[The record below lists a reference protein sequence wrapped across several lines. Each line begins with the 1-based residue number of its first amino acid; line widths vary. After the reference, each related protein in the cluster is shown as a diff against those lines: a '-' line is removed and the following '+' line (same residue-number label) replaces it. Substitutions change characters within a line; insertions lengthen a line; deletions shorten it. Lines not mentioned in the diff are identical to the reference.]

1 MTKPPDWQE
10 TLDDLEDRRQR
21 TLAMGGPERL
31 AKHHGKGKLDARARI
46 DHLLD
51 PGTFREIGTLV
62 GGETAAD
69 GIVVGSGLINGSPV
83 MLGAEDFTTLAGSIG
98 PGGNSKRYRI
108 AELALRD
115 KIPLV
120 MLLEG
125 AGFRPGGGHYGRSPT
140 DLLAQAQCSGRVPT
154 VGAVL
159 GPSAGHGALVAPV
172 CDFRIMSEQGAI
184 FTAGPP
190 VVKESTGED
199 ISKEDLGGP
208 GVALASGVIH
218 NVGEDDETVLDD
230 IRRYL
235 SYFPSS
241 AWSYPSPLPDDET
254 TQPRPTP
261 ELIEIVSRD
270 NRRVYDM
277 RSVLNVIF
285 DRPDWFEVQP
295 RYGRAIICALAHLG
309 GHPVAVVANQPKVLA
324 GSIDADAADKAA
336 HFIMVAD
343 SFHLPI
349 VFLADNP
356 GMLPGSRSERSGVL
370 RAGARMFAAQT
381 AATTVKLH
389 VTLRKAYG
397 FGSMVMSL
405 LSFDS
410 QGATFAYPGATMG
423 AMSAAALSKASHA
436 GEDLTAKLR
445 DAELQA
451 SYRSAEHM
459 GFDELIDPR
468 ETRDALMASLRRGL
482 SSRQAAAEPV
492 AGPSSCPEE
501 SADVILAAGPNGHVA
516 DVDSPRL
523 VDDMYHGVC
532 QVIGSDQP
540 VLHGV
545 HVHLF
550 GSKRSGLQVAGI
562 FEELGAFLPH
572 DADDRRLV
580 DDPAGE
586 IGSKNTGRLDRGHLD
601 PALGLDP
608 QRIRQHID
616 CRLGRAVDAGAFGSG
631 IAVNGRNVDD
641 LAAALLDHRVVDG

>member
-1 MTKPPDWQE
+1 MTNAEDWGD
-10 TLDDLEDRRQR
+10 TLDELSRRRQHAH
-21 TLAMGGPERL
+21 AMGGTELL
-31 AKHHGKGKLDARARI
+31 AKQHGKGKLDARARVE
-46 DHLLD
+46 HLLD
-51 PGTFREIGTLV
+51 KGSFREFGTLV
-62 GGETAAD
+62 GGDIAAD
-69 GIVVGSGLINGSPV
+69 GIVAGSGCVNGSPV
-83 MLGAEDFTTLAGSIG
+83 MVGAEDFTTLAGSIG
-98 PGGNSKRYRI
+98 PGGNAKRYRL

-115 KIPLV
+115 RIPLV

-125 AGFRPGGGHYGRSPT
+125 AGFRPSGEHYGRTPT

-154 VGAVL
+154 VAGLL

-172 CDFRIMSEQGAI
+172 CDFTIMSRQGAI

-208 GVALASGVIH
+208 EVALPSGVIH
-218 NVGEDDETVLDD
+218 NLAEDDEAVLDD

-235 SYFPSS
+235 SYFPPS
-241 AWSYPSPLPDDET
+241 AWTYPPALPADET
-254 TQPRPTP
+254 TGSRPTP
-261 ELIEIVSRD
+261 ELLDIVSRD

-277 RSVLNVIF
+277 RAVLDVVF

-295 RYGRAIICALAHLG
+295 QYGRAIICALAHLG
-309 GHPVAVVANQPKVLA
+309 GHPVAIVANQPQVLA
-324 GSIDADAADKAA
+324 GSIDSAAADKAA

-343 SFHLPI
+343 SFHLPLI
-349 VFLADNP
+349 FLADNP
-356 GMLPGSRSERSGVL
+356 GMLPGSRSEREGVL
-370 RAGARMFAAQT
+370 RAGGRMFAAQT

-468 ETRDALMASLRRGL
+468 ETRDALLASLRRGL
-482 SSRQAAAEPV
+482 S
-492 AGPSSCPEE
+492 
-501 SADVILAAGPNGHVA
+501 
-516 DVDSPRL
+516 
-523 VDDMYHGVC
+523 
-532 QVIGSDQP
+532 
-540 VLHGV
+540 
-545 HVHLF
+545 
-550 GSKRSGLQVAGI
+550 
-562 FEELGAFLPH
+562 
-572 DADDRRLV
+572 
-580 DDPAGE
+580 
-586 IGSKNTGRLDRGHLD
+586 
-601 PALGLDP
+601 
-608 QRIRQHID
+608 
-616 CRLGRAVDAGAFGSG
+616 
-631 IAVNGRNVDD
+631 
-641 LAAALLDHRVVDG
+641 

>member
-1 MTKPPDWQE
+1 MTKSPDWQE
-10 TLDDLEDRRQR
+10 TLDDLDRRRQHTR
-21 TLAMGGPERL
+21 AMGGTERL
-31 AKHHGKGKLDARARI
+31 AKHRGKGKLDARARI
-46 DHLLD
+46 DYLLD
-51 PGTFREIGTLV
+51 PGTFRELGTLV
-62 GGETAAD
+62 GGEIAAD

-108 AELALRD
+108 AELALRE
-115 KIPLV
+115 KVPLV

-154 VGAVL
+154 VAGVL

-172 CDFRIMSEQGAI
+172 CDFRIMSSQGAI

-208 GVALASGVIH
+208 EVALPSGVIH
-218 NVGEDDETVLDD
+218 NVAEDDETVLDD

-235 SYFPSS
+235 SYFPAS
-241 AWSYPSPLPDDET
+241 AWSYPSPLPASEGGASSE
-254 TQPRPTP
+254 PRQTP
-261 ELIEIVSRD
+261 QLLDIVSRD

-277 RSVLNVIF
+277 RAVLDVIF
-285 DRPDWFEVQP
+285 DQPDWFEVQP
-295 RYGRAIICALAHLG
+295 QFGKAIICALAHLG

-356 GMLPGSRSERSGVL
+356 GMLPGSRSERTGVL

-381 AATTVKLH
+381 AATTLKLH
-389 VTLRKAYG
+389 LTLRKAYG

-405 LSFDS
+405 LSFDAQS
-410 QGATFAYPGATMG
+410 ATFAYPGATMG
-423 AMSAAALSKASHA
+423 AMSAAALSRASHA

-445 DAELQA
+445 EAELQA

-468 ETRDALMASLRRGL
+468 ETRDALLASLIRGL

-492 AGPSSCPEE
+492 SRT
-501 SADVILAAGPNGHVA
+501 VIMP
-516 DVDSPRL
+516 
-523 VDDMYHGVC
+523 
-532 QVIGSDQP
+532 
-540 VLHGV
+540 
-545 HVHLF
+545 
-550 GSKRSGLQVAGI
+550 
-562 FEELGAFLPH
+562 
-572 DADDRRLV
+572 
-580 DDPAGE
+580 
-586 IGSKNTGRLDRGHLD
+586 
-601 PALGLDP
+601 
-608 QRIRQHID
+608 
-616 CRLGRAVDAGAFGSG
+616 
-631 IAVNGRNVDD
+631 
-641 LAAALLDHRVVDG
+641 